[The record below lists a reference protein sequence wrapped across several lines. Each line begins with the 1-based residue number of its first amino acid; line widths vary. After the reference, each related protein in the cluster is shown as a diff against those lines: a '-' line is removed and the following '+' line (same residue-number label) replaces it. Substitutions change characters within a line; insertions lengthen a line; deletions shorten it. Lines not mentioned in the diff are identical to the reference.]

1 MRTCKWCNLAQ
12 EVSKDENGHSKVTMC
27 RPCYRRK
34 RKAEALRRERQVA
47 KKAK

>member
-12 EVSKDENGHSKVTMC
+12 QISDNKVMMC

-34 RKAEALRRERQVA
+34 RKAEALRKERQA
-47 KKAK
+47 QKKAR